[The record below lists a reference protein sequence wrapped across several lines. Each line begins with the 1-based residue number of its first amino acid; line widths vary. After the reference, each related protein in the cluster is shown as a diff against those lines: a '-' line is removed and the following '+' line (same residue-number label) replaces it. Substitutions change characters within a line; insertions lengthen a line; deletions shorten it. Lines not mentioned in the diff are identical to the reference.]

1 MFWLWVIIP
10 GLLIIALAVWIVYGL
25 MKADKQI

>member
-1 MFWLWVIIP
+1 MFWIWVLIP
-10 GLLIIALAVWIVYGL
+10 AALIIALVVWIVYGM